1 MQHPVA
7 VILMPCPLAGSST
20 EVSAAVRHI
29 APVISA
35 PQQKQQLDASVLA
48 LDLSL
53 DQASVYAS
61 QRRLCITA
69 ALVKAVQEVQE
80 GLVMCAQ
87 PRTTALPAEVA
98 LVPKV

>member
-1 MQHPVA
+1 
-7 VILMPCPLAGSST
+7 MPYPSAGSRT
-20 EVSAAVRHI
+20 EI
-29 APVISA
+29 LEGEAPLELVQSA
-35 PQQKQQLDASVLA
+35 PHQKQQQLDASVLA

-98 LVPKV
+98 LAPKV